1 MSRSIGRRR
10 PAGAARPAA
19 GGAARPG
26 TRPAVRP
33 GRRPAALVVALV
45 ASVVAFAAGCT
56 SAVPGHATAGP
67 PPPTTARGAMYL
79 AMLNLAAASAVRY
92 RGSFDNGGDTTGLDA
107 TVTSAGE
114 ASGTLTVD
122 GVQLGMLVLQGA
134 TYLRAPESFWAGDS
148 PKNGITRRY
157 GGNWVRVP
165 PKVFGLD
172 VGAVLAPAALAR
184 SQHPVIAGVPEGH
197 VGDLDASSVNGVRS
211 VKVEAQGTVY
221 ELSADQPY
229 RLLRLSTPAVPKFT
243 APRRF
248 ATGSSTIAERGGT
261 FGPAPRA
268 AVPPKP
274 GTPVP
279 AAPDAKDL
287 RVDLTDASADLARV
301 YAELASR
308 AGQLSGA
315 IDGGGKVKLGAQ
327 DFVGCGA
334 GSCTITVNFTNEAAT
349 ATRVGMHADW
359 EGDAKPIGTCDG
371 TSGPVAAHRTGTV
384 TCTISSGGW
393 TAFYQRAISSPGGLS
408 YGARYS
414 VLPLARAPDAA
425 RLAADVTA
433 ATCATGATRPAR
445 CPAAA
450 PGGAEA
456 WDAAVRVGYGALK
469 QRFARSVPYGGVGG
483 LRLAGAAPPTVHPR
497 DGYPDLVVFFGD
509 RLYVYQVAD
518 ATTAERARQ
527 QVGRHLSALRG
538 GLFDQA
544 MLADPGPPI
553 GTVTVRD
560 PHLGRSVTLSSRD
573 GYPGV
578 IFYSVR

>member
-1 MSRSIGRRR
+1 MITGWVAGWSAEQNGTAEPNGGPAVIVAAELRWWPRTGGDDHRVAPKSRWNTTRTGSRARLRSSPASVLPSRGCAGSGHPSSAFSGDTAHGGVRMSRSIGRRR

-33 GRRPAALVVALV
+33 GRRPVALVVALV

-261 FGPAPRA
+261 LGPAPRA

-315 IDGGGKVKLGAQ
+315 IDGDRKSTRLNSSHVK
-327 DFVGCGA
+327 
-334 GSCTITVNFTNEAAT
+334 
-349 ATRVGMHADW
+349 
-359 EGDAKPIGTCDG
+359 
-371 TSGPVAAHRTGTV
+371 TS
-384 TCTISSGGW
+384 
-393 TAFYQRAISSPGGLS
+393 Y
-408 YGARYS
+408 
-414 VLPLARAPDAA
+414 
-425 RLAADVTA
+425 
-433 ATCATGATRPAR
+433 
-445 CPAAA
+445 
-450 PGGAEA
+450 
-456 WDAAVRVGYGALK
+456 AVFCLK
-469 QRFARSVPYGGVGG
+469 K
-483 LRLAGAAPPTVHPR
+483 
-497 DGYPDLVVFFGD
+497 
-509 RLYVYQVAD
+509 
-518 ATTAERARQ
+518 
-527 QVGRHLSALRG
+527 
-538 GLFDQA
+538 
-544 MLADPGPPI
+544 
-553 GTVTVRD
+553 
-560 PHLGRSVTLSSRD
+560 
-573 GYPGV
+573 
-578 IFYSVR
+578 